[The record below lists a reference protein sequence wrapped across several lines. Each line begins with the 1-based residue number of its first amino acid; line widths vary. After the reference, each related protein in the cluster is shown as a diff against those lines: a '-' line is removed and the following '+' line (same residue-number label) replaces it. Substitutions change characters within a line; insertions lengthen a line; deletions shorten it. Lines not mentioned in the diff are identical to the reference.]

1 MENETHSNTSLK
13 RIFRE
18 IAARGAVTSGELAH
32 VLGPKVSARQLADR
46 LQRLQAKGLIRYGGG
61 KKRAALNPDFGRLAG
76 IDMGAS
82 HLHFAFTDFFG
93 QILEETNQKIRPESG
108 PRKLI
113 AQIRRGITQGLAGGG
128 KSRSQSRRA
137 GRLRGL
143 AIGVP
148 SPVDPHTGLVSIANN
163 LPGWRDVDL
172 KKELEKEFQVP
183 VVLENDANMAAIG
196 EHWRGVARGVDNF
209 IFIALGTGIGTG
221 IFVNGRLY
229 RGRRGAAGELH
240 RMNVEWRRWDEDFGD
255 TGYFESYA
263 SGQGIA
269 ALGREL
275 MGSASA
281 VGGLAEERDAYF
293 VFEAFRNG
301 NKEARKAL
309 ETIFTIL
316 AVGIANAVAV
326 LDPDLVV
333 LGGGI
338 TKGAPEFMLASVRT
352 VVSRIQPDLP
362 PVLLSALQD
371 KAQTYGAIY
380 SALTASRQAVLAEL
394 DG

>member
-1 MENETHSNTSLK
+1 MENETHSKTSLK
-13 RIFRE
+13 RVFSE
-18 IAARGAVTSGELAH
+18 ISTRGEVTSGELAQA
-32 VLGPKVSARQLADR
+32 LGLKVSARQLADKLRR
-46 LQRLQAKGLIRYGGG
+46 LHAKGLIRFDPAR
-61 KKRAALNPDFGRLAG
+61 KRAALNPDFGRLAG

-82 HLHFAFTDFFG
+82 HLHFAFTDFCG
-93 QILEETNQKIRPESG
+93 EILEETNQKIRPENG

-113 AQIRRGITQGLAGGG
+113 AQIRQGVAQGVEAG
-128 KSRSQSRRA
+128 KKPRSKPTRA

-148 SPVDPHTGLVSIANN
+148 SPVDPHTGLVSFANN

-172 KKELEKEFQVP
+172 RRELEKEFQVP
-183 VVLENDANMAAIG
+183 VTIENDANVAAIG

-209 IFIALGTGIGTG
+209 IFIALGTGIGSG

-229 RGRRGAAGELH
+229 AGRRGAAGELH
-240 RMNVEWRRWDEDFGD
+240 RMNVEWPRWSEDFGG

-269 ALGREL
+269 ALGRQM
-275 MGSASA
+275 MGSAST
-281 VGGLAEERDAYF
+281 VGGLAEERDARF
-293 VFEAFRNG
+293 VFEAFRQSNPH
-301 NKEARKAL
+301 ARKTL

-316 AVGIANAVAV
+316 GVGIANAVAV

-338 TKGAPEFMLASVRT
+338 AKGAPEFMLET
-352 VVSRIQPDLP
+352 VQAAAQRIQPDLP
-362 PVLLSALQD
+362 PIRLSALKDQ
-371 KAQTYGAIY
+371 AQTFGAIF
-380 SALTASRQAVLAEL
+380 SALTASRQAVLAKLE
-394 DG
+394 G